1 MSSIS
6 ASAARVAQ
14 GEWTAV
20 AYRMLARPDDL
31 TSFRILVEQSDLL
44 VCALR
49 PLEMQARTLVWD
61 ARRQITDYM
70 DSHPQF
76 VAALAP
82 QPPDAA
88 AAPVVSAMLRAS
100 RQAGVGPMA
109 AVAGAIAE
117 YVGRGLLVQSEE
129 VIVENG
135 GDVFLCSRRR
145 REVALLAEHTAL
157 GGLRIALPPAP
168 DGLGF
173 ATSAGTIGHSLSF
186 GTADAVMVLADSA
199 ALADALATA
208 VGNRIREPDDLAPA
222 LATAQVLGARG
233 VVALAAGHVAA
244 WGAIELL
251 D

>member
-1 MSSIS
+1 MSSIP
-6 ASAARVAQ
+6 ASATRAAQ
-14 GEWTAV
+14 GEWTAA
-20 AYRMLARPDDL
+20 AYRRLARSDDL
-31 TSFRILVEQSDLL
+31 TSFRILVDQSDLL
-44 VCALR
+44 VCARR
-49 PLEMQARTLVWD
+49 PLEAQARTLVLE
-61 ARRQITDYM
+61 ARRQITNYIDG
-70 DSHPQF
+70 HPQF
-76 VAALAP
+76 AAALAP
-82 QPPDAA
+82 LPPDAA

-117 YVGRGLLVQSEE
+117 YVGRGLSAQSEE

-145 REVALLAEHTAL
+145 REVVLLAEHTAL

-173 ATSAGTIGHSLSF
+173 ATSSGTLGHSLSF
-186 GTADAVMVLADSA
+186 GTADAVMVLAGSA

-208 VGNRIREPDDLAPA
+208 IGNRIREPSDLAPA
-222 LATAQVLGARG
+222 LAMARALGARG
-233 VVALAAGHVAA
+233 VVALAAGHMAA